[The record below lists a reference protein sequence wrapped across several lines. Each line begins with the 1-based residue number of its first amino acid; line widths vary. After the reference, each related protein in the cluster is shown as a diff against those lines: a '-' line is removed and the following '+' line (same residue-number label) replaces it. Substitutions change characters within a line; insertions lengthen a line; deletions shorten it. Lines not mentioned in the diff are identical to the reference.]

1 MGKVKNITSLKNRL
15 DRIFSVFIRIRDADN
30 NGYCRCHK
38 LWEDRALERGRLRTF
53 RQPVTYGYQIQREKL
68 QRSSRSCNRF
78 DEGNNIGYAKGLI
91 NKYGIKVIN
100 ELEVKKHSISKLSA
114 FDYQLMIEDYKKR
127 IKDLRDQKGIKD

>member
-1 MGKVKNITSLKNRL
+1 M
-15 DRIFSVFIRIRDADN
+15 
-30 NGYCRCHK
+30 
-38 LWEDRALERGRLRTF
+38 
-53 RQPVTYGYQIQREKL
+53 
-68 QRSSRSCNRF
+68 
-78 DEGNNIGYAKGLI
+78 I

>member
-30 NGYCRCHK
+30 NGYCRCISCGKIVHWK
-38 LWEDRALERGRLRTF
+38 EADCGHFVNRSHMGTRYSERNCNA
-53 RQPVTYGYQIQREKL
+53 QC
-68 QRSSRSCNRF
+68 RSCNRF

-100 ELEVKKHSISKLSA
+100 ELEVKKHSLSKLSA